1 MSAAP
6 DGEEIFL
13 LNQHSSTQ
21 AVLLEQDSSF
31 TEGFCELE
39 FSSPLEISH
48 WRCDQSDYGRKPII
62 DDQYE
67 TANNDVQL
75 LNQAV
80 RMSDDPLLGFSQ
92 TYISLQPDNFLRSYS
107 SLQTNSLP
115 QYDV

>member
-6 DGEEIFL
+6 DSKETFV

-21 AVLLEQDSSF
+21 AVSLEQDSSF
-31 TEGFCELE
+31 TGGFCGLE
-39 FSSPLEISH
+39 SSSPLEISN

-80 RMSDDPLLGFSQ
+80 RMSDDHLLGFSQ
-92 TYISLQPDNFLRSYS
+92 AYAPLQPNNFLRSYP
-107 SLQTNSLP
+107 SLQTSSLS

>member
-31 TEGFCELE
+31 TGGFCGLE
-39 FSSPLEISH
+39 SSSPLEISN
-48 WRCDQSDYGRKPII
+48 WRCDQSDYGWNSII

-80 RMSDDPLLGFSQ
+80 WMSDDPLLGFSLA
-92 TYISLQPDNFLRSYS
+92 YAPLQPGNFPRSYY